1 MRKRDKQKVLV
12 QERDVFE
19 KTVRKLYDSIIQFD
33 MAMNEIIR
41 NENYR
46 YAQIVVVQKMGMDL
60 ISIALV
66 YRDNLFFNK
75 AAQGSLNQ
83 HLKDIGDTL
92 AELDDYGQA
101 GDTLATNIRD
111 ASQFED
117 AEVELHPKFGGDP
130 SDNLERRL
138 LQLNIQLGAVMF
150 RIRRSYIKI
159 RSTLLGIRYIVMQDF
174 TRILLGVDLIRD
186 YKDNQSV
193 LQRVVIKA
201 LPIEELAKLRPKG
214 GHTNERRSAGT
225 RSRL

>member
-1 MRKRDKQKVLV
+1 MKKRDKQKVLV

-83 HLKDIGDTL
+83 HLKDLGDTL
-92 AELDDYGQA
+92 AELDDHGQA
-101 GDTLATNIRD
+101 GDALATNIRD
-111 ASQFED
+111 ASQLED

-193 LQRVVIKA
+193 LRRVVIKA